1 MNHLF
6 FPLRLL
12 AIKEELEETWK
23 FSYYEESTQSKTKM
37 LENLIEKLLNQK
49 QIFKPETTHSVYFKD
64 NFD

>member
-37 LENLIEKLLNQK
+37 LENLIEKLLNQNLVFCNRVFPLSAH
-49 QIFKPETTHSVYFKD
+49 ISLY
-64 NFD
+64 